1 MTARNALVL
10 AGSGMLSVVVQ
21 ELALDGWRVVSPS
34 RRYVPLPATDDAAD
48 GAARPPRWSRGLR
61 KDRVGAGKA
70 IWVEAH
76 WDRPR
81 ELAHKAEKALTAPA
95 ELLVV
100 WVHESY
106 RRSVLGAV
114 EPLLTATAPFVEV
127 RSLADLAVVP
137 DDPEPVLF
145 GHPTQQVLLG
155 SVSELAAPRPLGHDE
170 IGRGVLYAVE
180 RALEGRPSSL
190 HQLGE
195 RRPVHGH

>member
-1 MTARNALVL
+1 
-10 AGSGMLSVVVQ
+10 MLSVVVE

-34 RRYVPLPATDDAAD
+34 RRYVPLPATDDAAVP
-48 GAARPPRWSRGLR
+48 PPRWSRGRR

-81 ELAHKAEKALTAPA
+81 ELATKVEKALTAPA
-95 ELLVV
+95 ELLVA

-106 RRSVLGAV
+106 RRSVLGVV
-114 EPLLTATAPFVEV
+114 EPLLTATAPVVEV
-127 RSLADLAVVP
+127 RSLVDLAAVP
-137 DDPEPVLF
+137 DEPEPVLF

-155 SVSELAAPRPLGHDE
+155 SVSELAATRPLGHDE
-170 IGRGVLYAVE
+170 IWRGVLYAVE